1 MTAATPLIISMYGIG
16 AAILWG
22 GADYLGANASKRNS
36 PNAATLG
43 VSIIGTLLFTIIF
56 LFNHGTTGWNLTG
69 VLYSVAAGISLE
81 LGLLV
86 FYRGLDAG
94 PVNLVSPIS
103 SAYPLISLLVVLTIF
118 GGSLK
123 LLDILGIII
132 VVIGIAIASGLLNTK
147 KSERRL
153 SKGIVYALLTVL
165 IWGLAY
171 ALVGKSVTDLG
182 WQKATLINFYA
193 GLAVLPIALTVI
205 AGKQFWKGINHKFVS
220 DKYVISAGIAQSLG
234 GVIFN
239 IGVSHTSS
247 SAVITAISASYPALT
262 IFLALKGLKE
272 RAKAISLIGAFTTII
287 GIVVLSL

>member
-1 MTAATPLIISMYGIG
+1 MYGIG

-22 GADYLGANASKRNS
+22 SADYLGANASKRNN

-43 VSIIGTLLFTIIF
+43 VSAIGTLLFTIIF
-56 LFNHGTTGWNLTG
+56 LFNHGTVGWNLAG
-69 VLYSVAAGISLE
+69 VFYSVAAGISME

-86 FYRGLDAG
+86 FYRGLHAG

-103 SAYPLISLLVVLTIF
+103 SAYPLVSLLVILLIF

-123 LLDILGIII
+123 LVDIIGIIV
-132 VVIGIAIASGLLNTK
+132 VVIGIAIASGLLNAK
-147 KSERRL
+147 KNERKL

-165 IWGLAY
+165 IWGVAY
-171 ALVGKSVTDLG
+171 ALVGRSVTDLG

-193 GLAVLPIALTVI
+193 GLAILPIALTLI
-205 AGKQFWKGINHKFVS
+205 AGKQFWKGINSKLVS
-220 DKYVISAGIAQSLG
+220 DKYIITAGIGQSLG
-234 GVIFN
+234 GVVFN

-272 RAKAISLIGAFTTII
+272 KAKAASLIGAFTTIT
-287 GIVVLSL
+287 GIIILSL